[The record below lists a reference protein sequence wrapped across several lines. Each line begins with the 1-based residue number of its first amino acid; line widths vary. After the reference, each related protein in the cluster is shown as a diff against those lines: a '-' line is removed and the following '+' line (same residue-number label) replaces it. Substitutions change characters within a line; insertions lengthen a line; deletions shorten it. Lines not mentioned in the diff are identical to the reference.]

1 MKNEKKLIIRTALLC
16 LIPMFIGLALW
27 RRLPDSIPTHFG
39 LDGTPNGWSS
49 KPAAVFGLPLF
60 MLAMHLLCVFA
71 AAYDPKNRNLSRRI
85 NVLIL
90 WIAPLT
96 SLLVLGS
103 VYASALGAEIDMGR
117 SVMCFIGVLF
127 VIVGN
132 YLPKCRQNYT
142 VGIKLPWTLAD
153 EDNWNRTH
161 RLAGVL
167 WIAGGLM
174 ILAAGLLGRGSLSY
188 VLFVAAIVLMTAVPT
203 AYSFTLYRRKSRD

>member
-96 SLLVLGS
+96 SLLVLGM
-103 VYASALGAEIDMGR
+103 VYASALGADIDMGR

-174 ILAAGLLGRGSLSY
+174 ILAAGLLGRGPLSY
-188 VLFVAAIVLMTAVPT
+188 ALFIAAIVLMTAVPT

>member
-39 LDGTPNGWSS
+39 LDGSPNGWSS

-96 SLLVLGS
+96 SLLVLGM
-103 VYASALGAEIDMGR
+103 VYASALGADIDMGR

-188 VLFVAAIVLMTAVPT
+188 ALFVAAIVLMTAVPT

>member
-103 VYASALGAEIDMGR
+103 VYAIALGADIDIGK
-117 SVMCFIGVLF
+117 SVMCFIGALF

-174 ILAAGLLGRGSLSY
+174 ILAAGLLGRGPLSY
-188 VLFVAAIVLMTAVPT
+188 ALFIAAIVLMTAVPT